1 MILNKTR
8 AKDLKGREERGKQ
21 QQDTLA
27 RPCPR
32 AGPSLWALA
41 WMVEGLWG
49 PSSLERSREPRSS
62 VVIQG
67 ARPAAG
73 KAAEVLRKLADCIC
87 EVAPPGHKQ
96 ISLED
101 VVSRRA
107 TAHAGPI

>member
-67 ARPAAG
+67 ARPG
-73 KAAEVLRKLADCIC
+73 CR
-87 EVAPPGHKQ
+87 Q
-96 ISLED
+96 S
-101 VVSRRA
+101 S
-107 TAHAGPI
+107 